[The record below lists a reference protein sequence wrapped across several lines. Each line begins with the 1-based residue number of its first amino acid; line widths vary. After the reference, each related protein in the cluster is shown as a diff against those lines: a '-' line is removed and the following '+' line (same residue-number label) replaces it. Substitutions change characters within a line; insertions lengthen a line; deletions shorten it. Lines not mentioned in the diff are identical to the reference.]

1 MWPPPLSN
9 PRMPDTLTLL
19 REAYC
24 PPLQASFSVFS
35 LLSLR
40 LPEASYTASALSVR
54 ALNVSSLLLAYQVE
68 LLEDMSNYLE
78 KGSPSSTLW
87 KEIVTV
93 NDLVLRNARQAVQAC
108 GYSMA
113 LSVAESL
120 WSVRQWETKYSRST
134 GRTRP
139 GSLWSRLLPSCNS
152 DVMIRRKRMR
162 PLNSACLGRPHH
174 ISPPH
179 GPLRFLQDN
188 RIRTR
193 PGPRLATGHLAS
205 SLVSSPTSHLNLG
218 VRCLSYPPPPN
229 STLRRGRGGGLP
241 EVHSQGSHGPGSQ
254 AAGQKSAYRAV
265 CVVPPY
271 LSRQGFYSWYFL
283 VPKKDG
289 GLCPI
294 LDLRVLNKHLR
305 KYNFRMLTHG
315 SRLRSIKKNE
325 WFTSIDLKDAFFHIS
340 IYSPHRKCLRF
351 AYQGM
356 CYEFTVLPFDLSLSP
371 RTFCLCMEAGSN
383 PLRIAGLK
391 ILTYI
396 ADWLIIADSREKGMQ
411 NTARVLAHITALGF
425 RVNVRK
431 SNFTPAQNVNF
442 QGLELNSIT
451 MRRTQERILSS
462 VKCPFA
468 VQGGCESTVS
478 HVSQITESHGC
489 RLSMSCL

>member
-1 MWPPPLSN
+1 
-9 PRMPDTLTLL
+9 
-19 REAYC
+19 
-24 PPLQASFSVFS
+24 
-35 LLSLR
+35 
-40 LPEASYTASALSVR
+40 
-54 ALNVSSLLLAYQVE
+54 
-68 LLEDMSNYLE
+68 
-78 KGSPSSTLW
+78 
-87 KEIVTV
+87 
-93 NDLVLRNARQAVQAC
+93 
-108 GYSMA
+108 
-113 LSVAESL
+113 
-120 WSVRQWETKYSRST
+120 
-134 GRTRP
+134 
-139 GSLWSRLLPSCNS
+139 
-152 DVMIRRKRMR
+152 MIRRKRMR

-218 VRCLSYPPPPN
+218 VRCLSYPPPPPPN

-462 VKCPFA
+462 VKCLLQFREGA
-468 VQGGCESTVS
+468 RVQYRTCLRLQSLMAAAIHVLPLGLLRMRVFMKWVLSLMQSLPLSHSDALVHSSAAALEESRVLRAWDPLGGHHVAEGGNNRCFLDRMGSYPGGQNSEWCVAKHTPLSPYKLFGAPHCLKGSESFPAPLACS
-478 HVSQITESHGC
+478 RSPQP
-489 RLSMSCL
+489 